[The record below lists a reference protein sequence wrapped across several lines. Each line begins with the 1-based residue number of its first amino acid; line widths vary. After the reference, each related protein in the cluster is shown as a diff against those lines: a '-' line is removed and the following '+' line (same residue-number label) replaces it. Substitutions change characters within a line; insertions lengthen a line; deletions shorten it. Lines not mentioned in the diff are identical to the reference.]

1 MKLLHTK
8 LARSIWLFD
17 ILDLNPKGKALL
29 GELLT
34 WIEDTYNFAVA
45 PDSDNPVPNTPSPG
59 VQQAQT
65 PPLLAAGG
73 FLFQR
78 GSFQAREDIF
88 IAISN
93 LTIYDDGIVVDTTSS
108 TDDAD
113 QFADTLLKSAAS
125 EFKLQYDPDMIRRK
139 LYLSELIFRSDMVLD
154 SLNPRL
160 CTFANSLPKT
170 LINDLPLHFGVGSV
184 QFWSEP
190 NDAGLHRVVKVE
202 KQLGKASSE
211 RRFYSDAP
219 LQTRAH
225 LGVLEEFEKLVMGA

>member
-8 LARSIWLFD
+8 LGRSIWIFD

-29 GELLT
+29 GELLS
-34 WIEDTYNFAVA
+34 WIEDTYDFAVA
-45 PDSDNPVPNTPSPG
+45 PDSDNPVPNTPAPG

-65 PPLLAAGG
+65 PPPLAAGG

-78 GSFQAREDIF
+78 GRFQAREDIF
-88 IAISN
+88 VGINN

-113 QFADTLLKSAAS
+113 QFADALLKSAAS
-125 EFKLQYDPDMIRRK
+125 EFKLHYDPDMIRKK

-154 SLNPRL
+154 SLNSRL
-160 CTFANSLPKT
+160 APFADSLPKT
-170 LINDLPLHFGVGSV
+170 LATDLPLRFGVGSV

-202 KQLGKASSE
+202 KQVGKASSE
-211 RRFYSDAP
+211 HRFYSDAP

-225 LGVLEEFEKLVMGA
+225 LGVLEEFEKLVTGA